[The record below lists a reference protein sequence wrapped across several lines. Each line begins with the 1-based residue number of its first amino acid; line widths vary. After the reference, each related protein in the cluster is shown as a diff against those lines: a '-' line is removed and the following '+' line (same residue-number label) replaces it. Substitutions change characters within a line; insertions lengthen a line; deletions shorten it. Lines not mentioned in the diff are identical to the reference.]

1 ISGRPPFGGGPV
13 NARGSSGGAFV
24 RRGNTRAIFKYT
36 FLLKLNCW
44 SVTFTFCPQLNLPIE
59 GQSINLLPPVK
70 VRPES
75 LITQGVNRLSC
86 RHIIPCAGESGACVF
101 YPRPVWPR
109 SGRRQ
114 NNTPGWWWEDTASR
128 IPGTFSGAGKYR
140 FPSEPLPAP
149 VQPAAQTAQNT
160 GKGSRST
167 IYEAYSK
174 SSPGEG
180 RAFPARHSWRISLL
194 PAFGSL
200 HARSGSAPAAGRS
213 F

>member
-1 ISGRPPFGGGPV
+1 M
-13 NARGSSGGAFV
+13 
-24 RRGNTRAIFKYT
+24 
-36 FLLKLNCW
+36 
-44 SVTFTFCPQLNLPIE
+44 E

-75 LITQGVNRLSC
+75 LINQGINRLSC

-114 NNTPGWWWEDTASR
+114 NNTPGWSWEDTASR
-128 IPGTFSGAGKYR
+128 IPGIFSGAGKYH
-140 FPSEPLPAP
+140 FPSELLPEP
-149 VQPAAQTAQNT
+149 VQPAAPTAQNT
-160 GKGSRST
+160 GKGRRST
-167 IYEAYSK
+167 IYEAYSRG
-174 SSPGEG
+174 SPGEG

-200 HARSGSAPAAGRS
+200 RARSGSAPAAGRS
-213 F
+213 FLPSPLLRKFQLEIHILFAGIVQHHHGVIGFAGFLTEKPGHGNASLF